1 MLSQQIQLGEMPVD
15 VVRKDIKNVHLSVH
29 PPTGRVTIA
38 APAHMSLDS
47 IRVFAITKL
56 GWIRREQKKMRE
68 QEREAPREFLER
80 ESHYVW
86 GKRYLLHVTE
96 AEASPVIQLRHK
108 RILLQ
113 VRPGTS
119 REKWQELVEE
129 WYRHQIR
136 EAVSPLIERWE
147 KRLDVKVEKIF
158 VQRMK
163 TKWGSCNHDARTIRL
178 NTDLA
183 KKPPECLEYIVV
195 HELMHLLEPTHN
207 ARFQSLMD
215 HHHPQWRSHRETLNR
230 LPVRHETWGY

>member
-1 MLSQQIQLGEMPVD
+1 MPSQQIQLGEMPVD

-29 PPTGRVTIA
+29 PPSGRVTIA

-119 REKWQELVEE
+119 REKCQELVEE

-183 KKPPECLEYIVV
+183 KKPPECLEYIVI

-215 HHHPQWRSHRETLNR
+215 HHHPQWRSHQDTLNR

>member
-1 MLSQQIQLGEMPVD
+1 MSSQQIQLGEMPVD

-29 PPTGRVTIA
+29 PPSGRVTIA
-38 APAHMSLDS
+38 APSHMSLDS

-96 AEASPVIQLRHK
+96 ADTPPTIQLRHK
-108 RILLQ
+108 RMQLQ

-119 REKWQELVEE
+119 REKCQELVEE

-136 EAVSPLIERWE
+136 EAVSPLIECWE
-147 KRLDVKVEKIF
+147 KRLGVKVDRIF
-158 VQRMK
+158 VQRMPCRR
-163 TKWGSCNHDARTIRL
+163 SSH
-178 NTDLA
+178 
-183 KKPPECLEYIVV
+183 PPG
-195 HELMHLLEPTHN
+195 
-207 ARFQSLMD
+207 
-215 HHHPQWRSHRETLNR
+215 W
-230 LPVRHETWGY
+230 

>member
-1 MLSQQIQLGEMPVD
+1 MPSQQIQLGDLSVD

-29 PPTGRVTIA
+29 PPNGRVTIA
-38 APAHMSLDS
+38 APSRMDLDTL
-47 IRVFAITKL
+47 RVFAISKL
-56 GWIRREQKKMRE
+56 GWIRQQQKKIRD

-86 GKRYLLHVTE
+86 GKRYLLHVSE
-96 AEASPVIQLRHK
+96 ADTPPCIQLRHK

-113 VRPGTS
+113 VRPGTTK
-119 REKWQELVEE
+119 EKCQALVEE
-129 WYRHQIR
+129 WYRQQIR
-136 EAVSPLIERWE
+136 KAASPHVERWQ
-147 KRLDVKVEKIF
+147 KRLGVQVQRIF

-163 TKWGSCNHDARTIRL
+163 TRWGSCNPSTHSIRL

-215 HHHPQWRSHRETLNR
+215 QHLPQWRSHRDTLNR
-230 LPVRHETWGY
+230 LPVRHESWAY

>member
-1 MLSQQIQLGEMPVD
+1 MSSQQIQLGEMPVD

-38 APAHMSLDS
+38 APAHMSLDT

-96 AEASPVIQLRHK
+96 ADAPPAIQLRHK
-108 RILLQ
+108 RMLLQ
-113 VRPGTS
+113 VRPGTTK
-119 REKWQELVEE
+119 EKCQALVEE

-136 EAVSPLIERWE
+136 EAVAPHVERWQ
-147 KRLDVKVEKIF
+147 KRLCVQVNRIF

-163 TKWGSCNHDARTIRL
+163 TKWGSCNPASQSIRL

-183 KKPPECLEYIVV
+183 KKPPECLEYLVV
-195 HELMHLLEPTHN
+195 HEMVHLLEPTHN
-207 ARFQSLMD
+207 QRFIALMD
-215 HHHPQWRSHRETLNR
+215 RFMPNWRSRKDLLNS
-230 LPVRHETWGY
+230 LPVRHEEWRY